1 MSGAPLPGAHAA
13 VVPNG
18 KVRDYLLAPAHPGN
32 GGKAAF
38 FNAFG
43 FTAQN
48 WAALR
53 DALQRHPSLHLV
65 VNVTANPW
73 GTKYEVRCSLL
84 SPDGRNPCVRSF
96 WIVDSANGD
105 PQLVTAYAY

>member
-13 VVPNG
+13 MVPDA
-18 KVRDYLLAPAHPGN
+18 KVRDYLLDPGHPGN

-53 DALQRHPSLHLV
+53 DALRRHPSQHVV

-73 GTKYEVRCSLL
+73 GTKYEVRCSLP

-96 WIVDSANGD
+96 WIDDPANIA
-105 PQLVTAYAY
+105 PRLVTAYAY